1 MSTSDDQKALDCERE
16 QVEGAEARLYF
27 SVVDACAKGNPWE
40 HRVVQHRDGKPPW
53 CPHCGR
59 TDRGERIK
67 HVDQ

>member
-1 MSTSDDQKALDCERE
+1 MSISDDQWHIDLTRE
-16 QVEGAEARLYF
+16 EADGAEADLRLKVAHF
-27 SVVDACAKGNPWE
+27 CPGD
-40 HRVVQHRDGKPPW
+40 HRAVQHRDRQPPW